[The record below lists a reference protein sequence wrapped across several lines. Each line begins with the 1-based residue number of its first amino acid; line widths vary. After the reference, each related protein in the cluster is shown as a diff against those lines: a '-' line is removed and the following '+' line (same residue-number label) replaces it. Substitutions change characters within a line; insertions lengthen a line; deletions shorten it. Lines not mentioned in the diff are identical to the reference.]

1 MSWFI
6 RGARSY
12 VRWRIR
18 RGFDGL
24 YVGGEHHARE
34 ALAAGP
40 VVVAVNHVSWW
51 DALVILALDPR
62 LGGRGRCLMDATNLA
77 RMPFF
82 GWLGAVPL
90 DRSSPRASLR
100 DLGASVALLDG
111 PGSSLW
117 IFPQGHLRPPRL
129 RPFAIQGG
137 VRWLVRRAGVP
148 VVPLTLDY
156 FYREAPS
163 PTIAACYGALI
174 APDDDVIGALERR
187 WDAGLARIGNFA
199 LSGDGFEPV
208 VAPRRRSQVPVLG
221 RGLAQIGRLPRRRR
235 TECTTRS

>member
-1 MSWFI
+1 VSWLF
-6 RGARSY
+6 RMARSY

-24 YVGGEHHARE
+24 YLAGEDHARD
-34 ALAAGP
+34 ALGAGP

-51 DALVILALDPR
+51 DALVIIALDAR
-62 LGGRGRCLMDATNLA
+62 IGGRGRCLMDAQNLA

-100 DLGASVALLDG
+100 DLAASIGHLDG
-111 PGSSLW
+111 AGRSLW
-117 IFPQGHLRPPRL
+117 IFPQGELRPPRL

-137 VRWLVRRAGVP
+137 VAWLVRRAGVP

-163 PTIAACYGALI
+163 PTIAACYGAPI
-174 APDDDVIGALERR
+174 AKGQDIVGEIERS
-187 WDAGLARIGNFA
+187 WDAGLARIGDFA

-208 VAPRRRSQVPVLG
+208 VPPRPRAQVPALG
-221 RGLAQIGRLPRRRR
+221 RGLAHLGRLPRARRVA
-235 TECTTRS
+235 CTTRS